1 MKLETYQD
9 DLGAL
14 RRRVFDQRLAIGI
27 LSVCLMLA
35 LTIIVRIAGTE
46 RTVIVP
52 PAISKTFWI
61 EDGKASNDY
70 LVQMSG
76 YIAYLMLDVTPKSIE
91 WKKDM
96 LLSWCLPENA
106 GSIKT
111 RQDLEAA
118 RLKKLNAST
127 YFQMQQLVPDEETQS
142 VTMTGYLKTQV
153 NGANTSDNLKTYRAD
168 FVFRG
173 ARVHLKDFQ
182 ELPHGKPD
190 TATGVAAA
198 GAR

>member
-1 MKLETYQD
+1 MKLETFQD

-27 LSVCLMLA
+27 LSVCLVLA
-35 LTIIVRIAGTE
+35 LTIIFRIAGPQ
-46 RTVIVP
+46 RTTVVP
-52 PAISKTFWI
+52 PNITKTFWI
-61 EDGKASNDY
+61 EDDKASNEY
-70 LVQMSG
+70 LVQMAS
-76 YIAYLMLDVTPKSIE
+76 YVAYLILDVTPKSID
-91 WKKDM
+91 WKKDT
-96 LLSWCLPENA
+96 LLGWCLPENA

-118 RLKKLNAST
+118 RLKRLNAST

-168 FVFRG
+168 FIFRSG
-173 ARVHLKDFQ
+173 RVHLKDFK
-182 ELPHGKPD
+182 ELKDGKSD
-190 TATGVAAA
+190 TATSVAAA